1 MLTTMN
7 KSLLVALLLL
17 PGVSAAVICKTIEA
31 DGTVSY
37 ADVPAAE
44 CPEQVKLPDYSRY
57 APRPIPQSAPAE
69 STATGTVVD
78 FEGYKSLK
86 IIQPELNG
94 TVRNNEGIVPV
105 VLVAEPGFQ
114 TGHKLQLRLDGKRVP
129 GDFDG
134 LSVTLNGVNRGSHTL
149 RASIWDANG
158 KRLIESQ
165 LLRFMLRQTGLHDRR
180 PQPENPIE
188 PVPPGYD
195 PPAQG
200 PDYEPSGKPDYQ
212 PGARPSA
219 PASSGNN
226 AAFTPNYSR

>member
-1 MLTTMN
+1 MN

-17 PGVSAAVICKTIEA
+17 PGISAAVICKTIEE

-37 ADVPAAE
+37 ADVPASE

-57 APRPIPQSAPAE
+57 TPRPITQTEPTE
-69 STATGTVVD
+69 SSATGTVLD
-78 FEGYKSLK
+78 FNGYKSLK
-86 IIQPELNG
+86 IVQPEANG

-105 VLVAEPGFQ
+105 VMVAEPAFQ
-114 TGHKLQLRLDGKRVP
+114 PGHKLQLRLDSNRVP

-134 LSVTLNGVNRGSHTL
+134 LSVVLNGVNRGSHTL
-149 RASIWDANG
+149 RASIWDAAG

-165 LLRFMLRQTGLHDRR
+165 LVRFTLRKTGLNDR
-180 PQPENPIE
+180 PATPENPIA

-195 PPAQG
+195 PPSA
-200 PDYEPSGKPDYQ
+200 PDYSPSGTPSYQ
-212 PGARPSA
+212 PGSTPSA

-226 AAFTPNYSR
+226 PAFKPNFSR